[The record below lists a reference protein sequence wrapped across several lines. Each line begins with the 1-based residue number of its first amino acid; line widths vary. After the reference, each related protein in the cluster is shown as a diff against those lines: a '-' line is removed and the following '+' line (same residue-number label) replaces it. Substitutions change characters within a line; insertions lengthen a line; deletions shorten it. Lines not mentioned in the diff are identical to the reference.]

1 MKRCDNVDCI
11 GSRLRPGWRKRGGE
25 NGAAKTARG
34 KQRGENVEGKTTLIC
49 HILGLAGRMIQ
60 NRFGI
65 GREPNRK
72 SGKSIAQHFYDP
84 ED

>member
-1 MKRCDNVDCI
+1 MSIASGHVF
-11 GSRLRPGWRKRGGE
+11 GLVGE
-25 NGAAKTARG
+25 NGAGKTARRKRRREDNFNLSHPG
-34 KQRGENVEGKTTLIC
+34 I
-49 HILGLAGRMIQ
+49 AGRMIQ